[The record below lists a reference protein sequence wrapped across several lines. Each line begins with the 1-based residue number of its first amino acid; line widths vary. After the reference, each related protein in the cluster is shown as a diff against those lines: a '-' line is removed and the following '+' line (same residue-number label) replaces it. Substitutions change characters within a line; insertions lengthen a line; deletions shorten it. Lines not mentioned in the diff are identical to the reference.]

1 MSDLR
6 CGRPRRDQIKRNGLV
21 GMVHTYQMNGYS
33 IAVDGNSGAIH
44 LLNDLGYA
52 ILSENPEAKSVKELK
67 VLCKNK
73 YSSEEAGETFQEL
86 EELEKD
92 GLLFSDDSYLYQ
104 LPENRNKTLKS
115 ICLHVAHDCNLR
127 CEYCFASKGDYHTGR
142 QLMSKETAC
151 KAVDFLIRNSGS
163 IKNVEIDFFG
173 GEPLLNF
180 NVVKQTVEYARS
192 IQEQFHKNFY
202 FTITTNG
209 MLLDDEKIR
218 FINEYMDN
226 VVISI
231 DGRKEVH
238 DAIRY
243 DRAGNGTYD
252 IIVPKAQKLV
262 NERNGKSYFIR
273 GTYTARNLDFAN
285 DVRHLASLGFKEI
298 SVEPV
303 VGEGR
308 SSDIT
313 EKDVPAILKEY
324 ERFAVEYIDRV
335 AHHDYRFYHF
345 SLDLYGGP
353 CIYKRISAC
362 GAGNE
367 YLAISPTGD
376 IYPCHQFVGQP
387 EFKIGDLNSGVIRKD
402 IAMQFGSNNILHKE
416 KCKNCWAKLFCS
428 GGCHANAWFTNGDIS
443 VPNDIAC
450 TLQKKRIECAIMIQG
465 ALQDRINS

>member
-1 MSDLR
+1 
-6 CGRPRRDQIKRNGLV
+6 
-21 GMVHTYQMNGYS
+21 MVHTYKMNGYC

-44 LLNDLGYA
+44 LLDDLSYS
-52 ILSENPEAKSVKELK
+52 ILSKNPEAKSVEELK
-67 VLCKNK
+67 DSCKNK
-73 YSSEEAGETFQEL
+73 RPAKEADEVFQEL
-86 EELEKD
+86 GKLEKD
-92 GLLFSDDSYLYQ
+92 RLLFSDDSYLYQ
-104 LPENRNKTLKS
+104 LPQNRNKTVKS

-127 CEYCFASKGDYHTGR
+127 CEYCFASTGDYHTGR
-142 QLMSKETAC
+142 QLMPKETAC
-151 KAVDFLIRNSGS
+151 QAVDFLIRNSGS

-180 NVVKQTVEYARS
+180 SVVKQTVAYARD

-209 MLLDDEKIR
+209 LLLDDEKIE
-218 FINEYMDN
+218 FINKYMDN

-231 DGRKEVH
+231 DGRKEIH

-252 IIVPKAQKLV
+252 TIVPKAQKLV
-262 NERNGKSYFIR
+262 SGRNGKSYFIR
-273 GTYTARNLDFAN
+273 GTYTARNLDFSN
-285 DVRHLASLGFKEI
+285 DVRHLTSLGFKEI

-308 SSDIT
+308 SFDIT
-313 EKDVPAILKEY
+313 KKMVPTILEEY
-324 ERFAVEYIDRV
+324 ERFAVEYVGR
-335 AHHDYRFYHF
+335 AANYDYRFYHF
-345 SLDLYGGP
+345 NLDLYGGP
-353 CIYKRISAC
+353 CIYKRLAAC

-387 EFKIGDLNSGVIRKD
+387 KFKIGDLCSGVTRED
-402 IAMQFGSNNILHKE
+402 IVKEFGSNNILHKD
-416 KCKNCWAKLFCS
+416 KCQNCWARLFCS

-443 VPNDIAC
+443 APNDIAC
-450 TLQKKRIECAIMIQG
+450 TLEKKRIECAVMIQS
-465 ALQDRINS
+465 ALQDNKIIF